1 MNDRLGELTGGG
13 GASSVAPFEIAIDI
27 NDDGGRGGGGG
38 GGGGG
43 GAASTFMEGFFD
55 KVNAVKMDIDA
66 LKKACTELDTLTQ
79 QATLTSSATV
89 EEGARSQ
96 INTTIANTNN
106 RVAHAK
112 GLLQAMREET
122 EAMKKDP
129 TRAKPSEVR
138 VRENLQNTLT
148 RKFVDLAKDYQNRQN
163 KYKTSVKK
171 KAERQILAV
180 KPSATEE
187 ELSAVFEQEDG
198 VQRVMEAA
206 ILQSGD
212 PVEVTQVL
220 DEVKDT
226 YHDVRRLEASIIELH
241 KMFMDLALLVDRQG
255 EMLDQIEYQV
265 KSASDYVKDANTDI
279 EHAIESS
286 KKIRKRQCCMI
297 IIVLIIIAIIVIA
310 VIIMSP

>member
-1 MNDRLGELTGGG
+1 MNDRLAELTGGNG
-13 GASSVAPFEIAIDI
+13 GGGESSVAPFEITIDI
-27 NDDGGRGGGGG
+27 NDTGDGGSGGS
-38 GGGGG
+38 G
-43 GAASTFMEGFFD
+43 GASFMEGFFD
-55 KVNAVKMDIDA
+55 KVNAVKKDIDA
-66 LKKACTELDTLTQ
+66 VKKACTDLDTLTQ
-79 QATLTSSATV
+79 QATLTSSTTV
-89 EEGARSQ
+89 ESEAKSQ
-96 INTTIANTNN
+96 INTTISNTNN

-129 TRAKPSEVR
+129 ARAKPSEVR

-187 ELSAVFEQEDG
+187 ELTAVFEQEDG

-206 ILQSGD
+206 ILQQGD
-212 PVEVTQVL
+212 PVEVTHVL
-220 DEVKDT
+220 EEVRDT
-226 YHDVRRLEASIIELH
+226 YHDVRRLEASILELH

-286 KKIRKRQCCMI
+286 KKIRKRQCCVI
-297 IIVLIIIAIIVIA
+297 IIVLLVIA
-310 VIIMSP
+310 AFVILLLATGVL